1 MWIIQDY
8 RRVFMDLAMLTVYDL
23 TEFPDEA
30 LAGCD
35 GLFSKPIVYG
45 TMLVS
50 VSVPIVWIV

>member
-1 MWIIQDY
+1 
-8 RRVFMDLAMLTVYDL
+8 MDLAMLTVYDL